1 MTIKPHVKRSVHVSE
16 VNFLNNFAAFNSTF
30 GSLPFLIDFDDG
42 GLAFVE
48 MLFRCNYLALV
59 GGGPRPKYPPNKG
72 ESTAT
77 VQTAAS
83 CDLLFH

>member
-1 MTIKPHVKRSVHVSE
+1 MTIKPHFKHSTHVSE
-16 VNFLNNFAAFNSTF
+16 VKFPSNFYTLYELFF
-30 GSLPFLIDFDDG
+30 GCFPFLIDFDDG

-72 ESTAT
+72 EST
-77 VQTAAS
+77 TAAS
-83 CDLLFH
+83 CDFEVS